1 MPRLTLLASIV
12 ALAILVTI
20 VRPRTQSQAQ
30 DQAEGKLPVKLAVVL
45 VFDQLRGDYVDKWR
59 PLFGPNGFQR
69 IQTGGT
75 WFANCYYPY
84 ASTSTG
90 PGHSAILS
98 GATLDKTGIIN
109 NEWYDR
115 KAAMQVYCAGSD
127 RYELVPPPKVFPVEP
142 AKTSVKPDETARKP
156 KSVGNPDRML
166 AETVADV
173 LKRTSPQSKV
183 FGLSLK
189 DRSAILPCGKRPDG
203 AFWFNGQFTTS
214 TYYTDAVPKW
224 VANFNASGFAERW
237 YGKTWNRRRPN
248 LNYETYSGPD
258 DVKGENAANGRTTTF
273 PHKMTGG
280 KDKLQKEYYEAL
292 ANSPMGNELLLAFA
306 KTCIQAEKLG
316 SDDVPDL
323 LVVSFSSN
331 DLIGHTFGPDSQE
344 VLDITL
350 RSDEILADLLAYLD
364 RTVGAGQY
372 SVTITAD
379 HGVCPLPE
387 LAARTIPEAKDAT
400 RVSSVKLVV
409 GAESFLRTKYGKPAG
424 PEEKVEDLA
433 DDAKSSKGKSG
444 LWIESIPAP
453 WVYLNARQVEA
464 KGLDRDAVAAELAGW
479 LKQQPGV
486 QTAYTA
492 KEIATATNPSDQ
504 LRLVQRSFLADRSG
518 DVYIVLKPYHLIGD
532 PLKAKGTSHGTPHD
546 YDRHVPLMAYG
557 PGLARGRLSEPV
569 TPQHMALINSYF
581 LGIPKPKDST
591 YELPKSLLAK

>member
-20 VRPRTQSQAQ
+20 LRPRTQTQAQ
-30 DQAEGKLPVKLAVVL
+30 EKAATELPVKLAVVL
-45 VFDQLRGDYVDKWR
+45 VFDQMRGDYVDKWR
-59 PLFGPNGFQR
+59 PLFGQNGFRR
-69 IQTGGT
+69 IQKDGA

-98 GATLDKTGIIN
+98 GANLDKTGIIN

-173 LKRTSPQSKV
+173 LKRVSPQSKV

-189 DRSAILPCGKRPDG
+189 DRSSILPCGKKPDG
-203 AFWFNGQFTTS
+203 VFWFNGQFTTS
-214 TYYTDAVPKW
+214 TYYTDALPKW
-224 VANFNASGFAERW
+224 VDEFNKSGTAEQW
-237 YGKTWNRRRPN
+237 YGHAWERSRPD
-248 LNYETYSGPD
+248 LNYETHSGPD
-258 DVKGENAANGRTTTF
+258 DVKGESTINGRTTKF

-280 KDKLQKEYYEAL
+280 KDKLGREYYEAL
-292 ANSPMGNELLLAFA
+292 ANSPMGNDLLLGFA
-306 KTCIQAEKLG
+306 KACIEFEKLG

-344 VLDITL
+344 VLDATL
-350 RSDEILADLLAYLD
+350 RSDENLADLLGYLD
-364 RTVGAGQY
+364 RTVGAGRY
-372 SVTITAD
+372 SVTISAD

-387 LAARTIPEAKDAT
+387 VAAKTIPEAKDAT

-409 GAESFLRTKYGKPAG
+409 GAENFLRTKYGKPAG
-424 PEEKVEDLA
+424 SDDKIEDLA
-433 DDAKSSKGKSG
+433 DEAKSSKGKAN

-464 KGLDRDAVAAELAGW
+464 KGLDRDAVAVELAGW
-479 LKQQPGV
+479 LKGQPGI

-492 KEIATATNPSDQ
+492 KEIETATNPSDQ
-504 LRLVQRSFLADRSG
+504 LQYVRNSFHPERAG
-518 DVYIVLKPYHLIGD
+518 DVYIVLKPYNLIGD
-532 PLKAKGTSHGTPHD
+532 PLKSKGTSHGTPHD
-546 YDRHVPLMAYG
+546 YDRYVPLLAFG
-557 PGLARGRLSEPV
+557 PGVAHGKLTESV
-569 TPQHMALINSYF
+569 TPQQMASINSYF
-581 LGIPKPKDST
+581 LGIPNPKDAT
-591 YELPKSLLAK
+591 YTLPKTLLAK